1 MTPATAATLIATVT
15 ELAVNKL
22 FFTFFAAAT
31 LAGCG
36 SDYDGSSHSSGTSY
50 ADSDD
55 REPFDGDA
63 AREQAEQEVADE
75 GYSGPCTIDCSG
87 HDAGFNYAAN
97 GNPDGGVSD
106 SQSFD
111 EGQEAY
117 EEAVDERVEELSQA
131 HDAGGEE

>member
-1 MTPATAATLIATVT
+1 MVSVVNRLILTA
-15 ELAVNKL
+15 
-22 FFTFFAAAT
+22 FAAAT
-31 LAGCG
+31 LTACG
-36 SDYDGSSHSSGTSY
+36 SDYDSSSYSSDASY

-55 REPFDGDA
+55 DEAFDEDA
-63 AREQAEQEVADE
+63 AREKAEQEVADE

-111 EGQEAY
+111 EGQQAY
-117 EEAVDERVEELSQA
+117 EEAVDERVEELRQA
-131 HDAGGEE
+131 HDAGDEE